1 MLVAGTQACRRRL
14 RDVSGR
20 CSFTLPRHC
29 PSWKFKECPRRV
41 GVRSS
46 WLSPRSRLSK
56 LGGPCSNREGPQES
70 CHERQLLRPTSAI
83 RLDAAVTAFRTTH
96 SEESPFVA
104 PEYPPLDIADPH
116 KSQPHALAR
125 PSPCLPP
132 SVSTY
137 AALIDWR
144 PPTLRRGANSRAE
157 LPHRSA
163 DANGDDTGPPLVR
176 PGHRPLLRRLH
187 PAVDIR
193 ARAGA
198 GRAEGVQPQGVADQ
212 ASQGRVGETAP
223 PGAAQGRIG
232 RYVETL
238 PYQLR

>member
-1 MLVAGTQACRRRL
+1 MYQGAVPSPSPDIAPLGKSKSAQGASVCGRRGCPPGRALVSWAARAQIGKDRRNL
-14 RDVSGR
+14 AMS
-20 CSFTLPRHC
+20 
-29 PSWKFKECPRRV
+29 E
-41 GVRSS
+41 
-46 WLSPRSRLSK
+46 
-56 LGGPCSNREGPQES
+56 
-70 CHERQLLRPTSAI
+70 QLLRPTSAI

-144 PPTLRRGANSRAE
+144 PPALRRGANSRAE

-232 RYVETL
+232 RYVEAL
-238 PYQLR
+238 SCKLR